1 MALKLLTEQEYSK
14 ELEAFDNVSFMQ
26 SIEMSRLLKLR
37 GSTIHYFLYT
47 FEGDSKV
54 LAMAFS
60 RKVAGGIRLEINAG
74 PVYKEYSYVKEFYRE
89 LTVYSRKIKCMEL
102 VLKPYDDIEEYESNG
117 EQRVGNREYIIN
129 DLLALGFEH
138 DGLEIGYPGGEA
150 YWYYM
155 KDLTGL
161 NQDTLTSSFINK
173 AKSLS
178 KKVATFGI
186 KLKTLSKD
194 ELHLFKEITEST
206 SIRREYDDKPIEY
219 YEMFYDAFG
228 DKCEYV
234 LASIN
239 FQEYLENLN
248 IEKSKLEDKLAEI
261 NAKLAE
267 IPNSTKQNNLKK
279 QYDEQLLFMNER
291 VKEAQGFIDKY
302 GKEDVA
308 LSAALFVYGKDTTY
322 YLFSG
327 SRTEF
332 NKFYAPVAV
341 QEYSMRKSIDLGI
354 TTYNFLGVQGLFDG
368 SDGVLRY
375 KQNYNGYIVRKPGVF
390 RYYPNKLKYKAV
402 NFIKKALGR

>member
-1 MALKLLTEQEYSK
+1 MVIKILDEKQYK
-14 ELEAFDNVSFMQ
+14 EAIENFSNISFMQ
-26 SIEMSRLLKLR
+26 SIEMSKLLSVR
-37 GSTIHYFLYT
+37 GRDITYFSYELDN
-47 FEGDSKV
+47 EIKV

-60 RKVAGGIRLEINAG
+60 LKVVGGTRIEINGG
-74 PVYKEYSYVKEFYRE
+74 PIYTEYKYVKDFYKELTTFVK
-89 LTVYSRKIKCMEL
+89 KMNCIEL
-102 VLKPYDDIEEYESNG
+102 VIKPDTNFAEFTSTG
-117 EQRVGNREYIIN
+117 EQIGGSNEYIVE
-129 DLLALGFEH
+129 DLFKLGFIH
-138 DGLEIGYPGGEA
+138 DGLQTGYPNGEA
-150 YWYYM
+150 FWNYM
-155 KDLTGL
+155 KDLKGL
-161 NQDTLTSSFINK
+161 TQDTLTSSFINK

-186 KLKTLSKD
+186 KLKILSKD

-206 SIRREYDDKPIEY
+206 STRREYDDKPLEY

-239 FQEYLENLN
+239 FQEYLDNLN
-248 IEKSKLEDKLAEI
+248 REKVKLGEKLADINSKLAEV
-261 NAKLAE
+261 
-267 IPNSTKQNNLKK
+267 PNSTKQNNLKK
-279 QYDEQLLFMNER
+279 QYDEQLSFMNER
-291 VKEAQGFIDKY
+291 VKEAQNFIEQY
-302 GKEDVA
+302 GKEDVV

-354 TTYNFLGVQGLFDG
+354 TTYNFLGIQGVFDG

-390 RYYPNKLKYKAV
+390 RYYPNKLKYNV
-402 NFIKKALGR
+402 INFIKKVLRR